1 MSELIIN
8 ILGVLG
14 GAGIIIFG
22 LSKFIGTIVQ
32 NRIKENERKQ
42 TEESLEIDRQKY
54 GLSRVQ
60 ADRYANSQYDIY
72 IEIWQTLQGMKFA
85 VESLWGRANNQ
96 NIATLAKLLRET
108 RLKADNWSLF
118 FDEDHLKELNRL
130 LKILEKFS
138 AGKASLVRIRNK
150 NDIPRYFVEE
160 LEQRVI
166 TQNQHYKQE
175 FESLLEK
182 MRVSFKERLSTIE

>member
-1 MSELIIN
+1 MSESIIN

-14 GAGIIIFG
+14 GAGVIIIG
-22 LSKFIGTIVQ
+22 LSTFIGKIMQ
-32 NRIKENERKQ
+32 NRIREEDRRQ
-42 TEESLEIDRQKY
+42 TEELLELDRQRY

-72 IEIWQTLQGMKFA
+72 IELWQTLQGMKFA
-85 VESLWGRANNQ
+85 VESLWERANNQ
-96 NIATLAKLLRET
+96 NIATLAKLLRQT

-118 FDEDHLKELNRL
+118 FDESHLKELNHL

-138 AGKASLVRIRNK
+138 AGKASLIQIRNK
-150 NDIPRYFVEE
+150 NDISRYFVEE

-166 TQNQHYKQE
+166 SQNQHYKQE

-182 MRVSFKERLSTIE
+182 MRVSFKKRISTIE